1 MSILSPRS
9 SEISFFNSKSFIF
22 SYFTIV
28 YKISSIIVNI
38 TSFNCYITSKR
49 IWTISFPSMLI
60 RIENKLTFSIYNQFV
75 FLLNNFLNNFG
86 DSPWKM
92 YFDYYKIYNLKIL
105 HSRPLQQKQFPL
117 SVDDF
122 DFTSNDV
129 IFFTLSVSP

>member
-60 RIENKLTFSIYNQFV
+60 RIENNLTFSIYNQFV